1 MLDVCHQLPCELS
14 ADSDAAQREKPAKS
28 SICSRSY
35 SKKNFTAHFFWKWH
49 FWKCN
54 SWEYQNHKMLG
65 RLHQSP
71 PTEPFRWGTY
81 TEGAMKK
88 IKKNIHFNIFLNFKH
103 TVLCW
108 GWCGLGQFNKN
119 NNLLCR
125 HTCKMWCSCSKWA
138 ISLEKLRTQNS
149 SLLKVVWAI

>member
-71 PTEPFRWGTY
+71 PTEPFRWGQ
-81 TEGAMKK
+81 EPIQRGPWRKLRK
-88 IKKNIHFNIFLNFKH
+88 IFISIFFSILS
-103 TVLCW
+103 TLCYAEADVALVNSTKTTTFYVDTHVR
-108 GWCGLGQFNKN
+108 CDVVAQNGQF
-119 NNLLCR
+119 L
-125 HTCKMWCSCSKWA
+125 
-138 ISLEKLRTQNS
+138 
-149 SLLKVVWAI
+149 